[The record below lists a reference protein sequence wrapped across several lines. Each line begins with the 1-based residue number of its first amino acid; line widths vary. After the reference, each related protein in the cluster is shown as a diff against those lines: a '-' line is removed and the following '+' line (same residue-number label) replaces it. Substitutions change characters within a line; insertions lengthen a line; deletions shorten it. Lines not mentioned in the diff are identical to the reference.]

1 MTLMK
6 GLKYKLS
13 VALLLI
19 GNTSVAQEVTPEV
32 QELVNKLA
40 ADGFKEFRLEDGPFT
55 QLRLIA
61 EIDGQALE
69 LILDP
74 NTQEVI
80 KTRVSFDDNGDGKIS
95 RNERRRG
102 ISFEELPENASERA
116 RVAVKHAREQ
126 KKIRDEERQKN
137 KEKSKSISNSSDK
150 TKVNKKPSK
159 AVSADKP
166 KASSKPS
173 KASKPNKQSKPK
185 K

>member
-1 MTLMK
+1 MK
-6 GLKYKLS
+6 GLKYKLPI
-13 VALLLI
+13 ALLLI

-80 KTRVSFDDNGDGKIS
+80 KTRVSFDDDGDGKIS

-102 ISFEELPENASERA
+102 ISFDELPENASERA

-126 KKIRDEERQKN
+126 KKIRDEERLKN
-137 KEKSKSISNSSDK
+137 KEKSKSISNSSNK
-150 TKVNKKPSK
+150 TKVDKKPSK

>member
-1 MTLMK
+1 MK
-6 GLKYKLS
+6 GLKYKLP

>member
-1 MTLMK
+1 MK
-6 GLKYKLS
+6 GLKYKLPI
-13 VALLLI
+13 ALLLI
-19 GNTSVAQEVTPEV
+19 GNTSVAQEVTTEV

-173 KASKPNKQSKPK
+173 KASKPNK
-185 K
+185 

>member
-1 MTLMK
+1 MK
-6 GLKYKLS
+6 GLKYKLPI
-13 VALLLI
+13 ALLLI

-116 RVAVKHAREQ
+116 RIAVKHAREQ

-166 KASSKPS
+166 KASPKPS

>member
-1 MTLMK
+1 MK
-6 GLKYKLS
+6 GLNYKLPI
-13 VALLLI
+13 ALLLV

>member
-1 MTLMK
+1 MK
-6 GLKYKLS
+6 GLKYKLPI
-13 VALLLI
+13 ALLLI
-19 GNTSVAQEVTPEV
+19 GNTSVAQEITPEV
-32 QELVNKLA
+32 QDLVNKLA

>member
-1 MTLMK
+1 MK

-13 VALLLI
+13 FALLLI

-116 RVAVKHAREQ
+116 RVAVKQAREQ

-173 KASKPNKQSKPK
+173 KASKPNKPSKPK

>member
-1 MTLMK
+1 MK
-6 GLKYKLS
+6 GLKYKLPI
-13 VALLLI
+13 ALLLI

-74 NTQEVI
+74 NTQEVV

-95 RNERRRG
+95 RNERGRG

>member
-1 MTLMK
+1 MK

>member
-1 MTLMK
+1 MK
-6 GLKYKLS
+6 GLKYKLPI
-13 VALLLI
+13 ALLLI

-32 QELVNKLA
+32 QKLVNKLA

-61 EIDGQALE
+61 EIEGQALE

-173 KASKPNKQSKPK
+173 KASKPNKPSKPK

>member
-1 MTLMK
+1 MK

-19 GNTSVAQEVTPEV
+19 GNTSFAQEVTPEV
-32 QELVNKLA
+32 QKLVNKLA

>member
-1 MTLMK
+1 MK

-126 KKIRDEERQKN
+126 KKIRDEERLKN
-137 KEKSKSISNSSDK
+137 KEKSKSISNFSNK
-150 TKVNKKPSK
+150 TKVNKQPSK

-173 KASKPNKQSKPK
+173 KASKPNKPSKPK

>member
-1 MTLMK
+1 MK
-6 GLKYKLS
+6 GLKYKLPI
-13 VALLLI
+13 ALLLI

-102 ISFEELPENASERA
+102 ISFDELPENASERA

>member
-1 MTLMK
+1 MK

-13 VALLLI
+13 FALLLI

-173 KASKPNKQSKPK
+173 KASKPNKPSKPK

>member
-1 MTLMK
+1 MK

-173 KASKPNKQSKPK
+173 KASKPNKPSKPK

>member
-1 MTLMK
+1 MK
-6 GLKYKLS
+6 DWKYKLPF
-13 VALLLI
+13 ALILV
-19 GNTSVAQEVTPEV
+19 GNTSLAQEVTPEV

-74 NTQEVI
+74 NTQEVV
-80 KTRVSFDDNGDGKIS
+80 KSRVSFDNDGDGKIS
-95 RNERRRG
+95 RIERRKG
-102 ISFEELPENASERA
+102 ISFDELPENASERA

-126 KKIRDEERQKN
+126 KKIRDKARLKD
-137 KEKSKSISNSSDK
+137 KEKPKSISKSSDK
-150 TKVNKKPSK
+150 TKVDKKPTE
-159 AVSADKP
+159 AVSSNKP
-166 KASSKPS
+166 KARSKPS
-173 KASKPNKQSKPK
+173 KASNPKKPPKPK

>member
-1 MTLMK
+1 MK
-6 GLKYKLS
+6 GLKYKLP

-173 KASKPNKQSKPK
+173 KASKPNKPSKPK

>member
-1 MTLMK
+1 MK
-6 GLKYKLS
+6 GLKYKLPI
-13 VALLLI
+13 ALLLI

-80 KTRVSFDDNGDGKIS
+80 KTRVSFDDDGDGKIS

-102 ISFEELPENASERA
+102 ISFDELPENASERA

-126 KKIRDEERQKN
+126 KKIRDEERLKN

>member
-1 MTLMK
+1 MK
-6 GLKYKLS
+6 GLKYKLPI
-13 VALLLI
+13 ALLLI

-80 KTRVSFDDNGDGKIS
+80 KTRVSFDDDGDGKIS

-159 AVSADKP
+159 AVSADKR

-173 KASKPNKQSKPK
+173 KASKPNKPSKPK

>member
-1 MTLMK
+1 MK
-6 GLKYKLS
+6 GLKYKLPI
-13 VALLLI
+13 ALLLI

-150 TKVNKKPSK
+150 TKVDKNPSK

-166 KASSKPS
+166 KASSKPN
-173 KASKPNKQSKPK
+173 KASKPNKPSKPK

>member
-1 MTLMK
+1 MK
-6 GLKYKLS
+6 GLKYKLPI
-13 VALLLI
+13 ALLLI

-126 KKIRDEERQKN
+126 KKIRDEERLKN

>member
-1 MTLMK
+1 MK

-159 AVSADKP
+159 AVSADKR

-173 KASKPNKQSKPK
+173 KASKPNKPSKPK

>member
-1 MTLMK
+1 MK
-6 GLKYKLS
+6 GLKHKLS
-13 VALLLI
+13 IALLLI

-74 NTQEVI
+74 NTQAVM
-80 KTRVSFDDNGDGKIS
+80 KTRVSFDDDGDGKVS

-102 ISFEELPENASERA
+102 ISFDELPENASERA
-116 RVAVKHAREQ
+116 KVAVKHAREQ
-126 KKIRDEERQKN
+126 KKIRDEEKLKN
-137 KEKSKSISNSSDK
+137 KEKSKSISNFSDK
-150 TKVNKKPSK
+150 TKGNKKPSK
-159 AVSADKP
+159 AETAGKTKV
-166 KASSKPS
+166 SSKPN
-173 KASKPNKQSKPK
+173 KASKPNKPSKPK

>member
-1 MTLMK
+1 MK
-6 GLKYKLS
+6 GLKYKLPI
-13 VALLLI
+13 ALLLI

-74 NTQEVI
+74 NTQEVV

>member
-1 MTLMK
+1 MK
-6 GLKYKLS
+6 GLKYKLP
-13 VALLLI
+13 VALLLM

-102 ISFEELPENASERA
+102 ISFEELPENVSERA
-116 RVAVKHAREQ
+116 RIAVKHAREQ

>member
-1 MTLMK
+1 MK
-6 GLKYKLS
+6 GLKYKLTI
-13 VALLLI
+13 ALLLI

-40 ADGFKEFRLEDGPFT
+40 RDGFKEFRLEDGPFT

-102 ISFEELPENASERA
+102 ISFDELPENASERA
-116 RVAVKHAREQ
+116 KVAVKHAREQ
-126 KKIRDEERQKN
+126 KKIRDEEKLKN

-159 AVSADKP
+159 AVSSHKP
-166 KASSKPS
+166 IANSKPN
-173 KASKPNKQSKPK
+173 KASKPDKSSKPK

>member
-1 MTLMK
+1 MK
-6 GLKYKLS
+6 GLTYKLPI
-13 VALLLI
+13 ALLLI

>member
-1 MTLMK
+1 MK

-13 VALLLI
+13 FALLLI

>member
-1 MTLMK
+1 MK
-6 GLKYKLS
+6 GLKYKLP

-74 NTQEVI
+74 NTQAVI
-80 KTRVSFDDNGDGKIS
+80 KTRVSFDDDGDGKIS

-102 ISFEELPENASERA
+102 ISFDELPENASERA

-126 KKIRDEERQKN
+126 KKIRDEERLKN
-137 KEKSKSISNSSDK
+137 KEKSKSISNSSNK
-150 TKVNKKPSK
+150 TKVDKKPSK

-173 KASKPNKQSKPK
+173 KASKPNKPSKPK

>member
-1 MTLMK
+1 MK
-6 GLKYKLS
+6 GLKYKLP

-126 KKIRDEERQKN
+126 KKIRDEQRQKN
-137 KEKSKSISNSSDK
+137 KEKSKSMSNSSDK

>member
-1 MTLMK
+1 MK
-6 GLKYKLS
+6 GLKCKLS

-102 ISFEELPENASERA
+102 ISFDELPENASERA

-173 KASKPNKQSKPK
+173 KASKPNKPSKPEK
-185 K
+185 

>member
-1 MTLMK
+1 MK
-6 GLKYKLS
+6 GLKYKLPI
-13 VALLLI
+13 ALLLI

-173 KASKPNKQSKPK
+173 KASKPNKPSKPK

>member
-1 MTLMK
+1 M
-6 GLKYKLS
+6 KYKFPI
-13 VALLLI
+13 ALILI

-80 KTRVSFDDNGDGKIS
+80 KTRVSFDDDGDGKIS

-102 ISFEELPENASERA
+102 ISFDELPENASERA

-126 KKIRDEERQKN
+126 KKIRDEERLKN

-173 KASKPNKQSKPK
+173 KASKPNKSSKPK

>member
-1 MTLMK
+1 MK

-126 KKIRDEERQKN
+126 KKIRDEKRQKN
-137 KEKSKSISNSSDK
+137 KEKSRPISNSSDK

-173 KASKPNKQSKPK
+173 KASKPNK
-185 K
+185 

>member
-1 MTLMK
+1 MK
-6 GLKYKLS
+6 GLKYKLP

-126 KKIRDEERQKN
+126 KKIRHEERQKN

>member
-1 MTLMK
+1 MK
-6 GLKYKLS
+6 GLKYKLPI
-13 VALLLI
+13 ALLLI

-74 NTQEVI
+74 NTQEVV

-116 RVAVKHAREQ
+116 RVAVKHAREL

-137 KEKSKSISNSSDK
+137 KEKSKSISNSSHK

>member
-1 MTLMK
+1 MK

-173 KASKPNKQSKPK
+173 KSSKPNKQSKPK

>member
-1 MTLMK
+1 MK
-6 GLKYKLS
+6 SLKYKLF